1 MARSVVH
8 WFAGMAMFNGLKC
21 DCSCHEMCLQFLW
34 IRRLSFLGVC
44 GSKIGDFLQ
53 FSKIGDFWG
62 FGTQKSEVFGKDLF
76 RRISGRF

>member
-1 MARSVVH
+1 MLAIFVDSNIV
-8 WFAGMAMFNGLKC
+8 
-21 DCSCHEMCLQFLW
+21 
-34 IRRLSFLGVC
+34 ILGVC

-76 RRISGRF
+76 RRISGRVLTINDVGYES